1 MTIAEDAL
9 AIWKKKAIEVEG
21 CKNVVYLDSRGLETV
36 GIGHLC
42 TPADGLKLGQQIS
55 AQRIDQLFTQDTKTA
70 LETALKQFYAIGIE
84 TAEWLAALI
93 NVNFQ
98 LGNFSKKFPN
108 SYALLINHKFDM
120 VIQNIINSVWFKQ
133 TPRRANDFINAIREL
148 KG

>member
-1 MTIAEDAL
+1 MTPVEDAL
-9 AIWKKKAIEVEG
+9 TIWKKKAIEVEG
-21 CKNVVYLDSRGLETV
+21 CKNVVYLDTLGRETV

-42 TPADGLKLGQQIS
+42 TPSDGLKLGDQIS
-55 AQRIDQLFTQDTKTA
+55 AQRINQLFIQDTKAA

-98 LGNFSKKFPN
+98 LGDFSKKFPN
-108 SYALLINHKFDM
+108 SYTMLVNHLFDK
-120 VIQNIINSVWFKQ
+120 VISNIENSLWMRQ
-133 TPRRANDFINAIREL
+133 TPIRANDFIKAIREL

>member
-1 MTIAEDAL
+1 MTLVEDAL

-21 CKNVVYLDSRGLETV
+21 CKTVVYLDSIGKPTV

-42 TPADGLKLGQQIS
+42 TPSDGLKLGDQIS

-98 LGNFSKKFPN
+98 LGDFSRKFPN
-108 SYALLINHKFDM
+108 SYKLLIKKDYDRALEN
-120 VIQNIINSVWFKQ
+120 IQGSMWFRQ
-133 TPRRANDFINAIREL
+133 TPIRAADFMDAVREL